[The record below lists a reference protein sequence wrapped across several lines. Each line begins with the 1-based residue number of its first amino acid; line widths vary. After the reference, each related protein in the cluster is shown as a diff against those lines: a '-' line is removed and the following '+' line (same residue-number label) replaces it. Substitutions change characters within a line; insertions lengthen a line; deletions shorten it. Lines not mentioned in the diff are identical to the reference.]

1 MPSII
6 EFFKANKLNY
16 TASGTQNECGGFYA
30 AFENDKHFCSTYLPP
45 NYWQV
50 TFARSVTITG
60 YIISA
65 PQSVDWYTTQW
76 KVSYSVDGSSFTDV
90 QTYSKSLK
98 GNTEKFLLPYQINC
112 KIFKITGIENSVG
125 YSDLSFNSFDCFGSV
140 SLKRT
145 RNQCSCN
152 FYFYKRRLT
161 ISFLLTLFPSFLT

>member
-1 MPSII
+1 MSSII
-6 EFFKANKLNY
+6 DFFNANNLNY
-16 TASGTQNECGGFYA
+16 TVTSSTPVSADSGPYN
-30 AFENDKHFCSTYLPP
+30 AFDKNDKHFCSYVSSP
-45 NYWQV
+45 YWQV
-50 TFARSVTITG
+50 TFERLVTITS

-65 PQSVDWYTTQW
+65 SNSWYTTQW
-76 KVSYSVDGSSFTDV
+76 KVSYSVDGSSFADV
-90 QTYSKSLK
+90 QTYSKDIQ

-112 KIFKITGIENSVG
+112 KIFRITGIKA
-125 YSDLSFNSFDCFGSV
+125 SDGTDDLRFNSFDCFGPV

>member
-16 TASGTQNECGGFYA
+16 TASATQNECGGFYA
-30 AFENDKHFCSTYLPP
+30 AFENDKHFCSTQSSRD
-45 NYWQV
+45 YWQV
-50 TFARSVTITG
+50 TFERLVTIAS

-65 PQSVDWYTTQW
+65 SAHWRTTQW
-76 KVSYSVDGSSFTDV
+76 KVSYSLDGSSFVDV

-112 KIFKITGIENSVG
+112 KIFRINGIKA
-125 YSDLSFNSFDCFGSV
+125 SDDTDDMLFNSFDCFGPGY

-152 FYFYKRRLT
+152 FYYYKRRLT
-161 ISFLLTLFPSFLT
+161 TSFLLTLFPSFLT